1 MKKDVLRTPFAHA
14 RELRGKVRAA
24 SRHLLRH
31 QLDALGRGVV
41 ASELLVRRQA
51 EWRGV
56 VKKCYFRA
64 SLRMILDIPV
74 DDDQKLETE
83 RAIARSLRNVTLL
96 MQMKDREKNVKNM
109 ALGIAGQA

>member
-1 MKKDVLRTPFAHA
+1 
-14 RELRGKVRAA
+14 
-24 SRHLLRH
+24 
-31 QLDALGRGVV
+31 
-41 ASELLVRRQA
+41 
-51 EWRGV
+51 
-56 VKKCYFRA
+56 
-64 SLRMILDIPV
+64 MILDNPV